1 MQFFLLSYDQQCPG
15 IKRRWLIVAGLEIL
29 FASLAF
35 HPTRKM
41 KGLNQALQL
50 FCLVQL
56 PLWGMGR
63 EDVQFF

>member
-1 MQFFLLSYDQQCPG
+1 MQFFILSYDQQCPG
-15 IKRRWLIVAGLEIL
+15 IKRRWLISAGLEIL

-50 FCLVQL
+50 FVLYSYHCGGWEV
-56 PLWGMGR
+56 
-63 EDVQFF
+63 EEVQFF